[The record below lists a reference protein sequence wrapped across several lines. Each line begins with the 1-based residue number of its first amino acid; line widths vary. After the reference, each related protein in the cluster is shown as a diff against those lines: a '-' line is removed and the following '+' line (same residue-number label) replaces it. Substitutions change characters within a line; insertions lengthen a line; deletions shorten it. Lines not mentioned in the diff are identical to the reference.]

1 MSSQR
6 YCSRRA
12 QRDEPVRRRLIE
24 LAQEH
29 PRYGSPRLCVLLN
42 RESRCNHK
50 RVERLYRE
58 AGLSLRRKKR
68 KRLVRHHISTA
79 PAQAAN
85 QEWALDFVTDAL
97 ASDRHLR
104 VLTVVD
110 VFTRQ
115 CLALETDTSLGSL
128 RVIRVLEQI
137 IAEHGAPQ
145 RIRSDNG
152 PEFTSRAYLAWALER
167 RIELLHIRPGK
178 PIENAYIESFNG
190 RLREECLNVS
200 WFRNLFDARRQIAGL
215 AQALQ
220 PVASAQQSGLSY
232 ARRVCGASSRR
243 RSLQCWCGERCL
255 KRRPLS
261 PRPYPRSIG
270 RDQPELSYARL
281 NGFGG
286 KVTMIHTKSSIP
298 HDQ

>member
-1 MSSQR
+1 MSERHVCGLLEIAVSSQR
-6 YCSRRA
+6 YCLRRA

-68 KRLVRHHISTA
+68 KRLVRHHISMV

-110 VFTRQ
+110 VFTRE

-200 WFRNLFDARRQIAGL
+200 WFRNLFDARRQIAAWRKHYNQLRPHSSLGYRTPEEFAALHRAAGL
-215 AQALQ
+215 SSADAGKRVSNADPFPHA
-220 PVASAQQSGLSY
+220 PVPAQSGGTNPSCCML
-232 ARRVCGASSRR
+232 G
-243 RSLQCWCGERCL
+243 
-255 KRRPLS
+255 
-261 PRPYPRSIG
+261 
-270 RDQPELSYARL
+270 
-281 NGFGG
+281 
-286 KVTMIHTKSSIP
+286 
-298 HDQ
+298 

>member
-1 MSSQR
+1 M
-6 YCSRRA
+6 
-12 QRDEPVRRRLIE
+12 
-24 LAQEH
+24 
-29 PRYGSPRLCVLLN
+29 
-42 RESRCNHK
+42 
-50 RVERLYRE
+50 
-58 AGLSLRRKKR
+58 
-68 KRLVRHHISTA
+68 
-79 PAQAAN
+79 
-85 QEWALDFVTDAL
+85 DFVTDAL

-190 RLREECLNVS
+190 KFRDACLNVS
-200 WFRNLFDARRQIAGL
+200 WFRNLFDARRPIAAWRKHYNQLRPHSSLGYRTPEEFAALHRAAGL
-215 AQALQ
+215 S
-220 PVASAQQSGLSY
+220 SA
-232 ARRVCGASSRR
+232 GAGD
-243 RSLQCWCGERCL
+243 LPPNLG
-255 KRRPLS
+255 PT
-261 PRPYPRSIG
+261 
-270 RDQPELSYARL
+270 PE
-281 NGFGG
+281 
-286 KVTMIHTKSSIP
+286 
-298 HDQ
+298 